1 MKTTRSL
8 RLATTLAICS
18 GLGWG
23 LTQLA
28 VANPRLQ
35 EQAPPWLQPE
45 APTPQGAAVTTMPVN
60 TASAAVNAIVKAAQ
74 GGHPRAQY
82 DLALMYQNGQGVKS
96 DLKQS
101 SYWLNQSAQKGEP
114 EAQYLLSQFYH
125 QGTLG
130 RPDIKRAL
138 HWGTEAAKRGHVEA
152 QYWLGVTYVNG
163 DGVRADIDQG
173 RYWLKQAAQRGSQDA
188 QVALQSVSAVSTPPV
203 AYKRPPTSAS
213 PVELALNAPS
223 IVPTMPPDYPSAAAP
238 MPVQLPEPDIAE
250 AFNEPIAPAADPV
263 MVRQVQDQA
272 EASSG
277 ARINLNGMNP
287 NDILELANSDDKY
300 AQFLIGA
307 LYEEGSSGFAQSY
320 REAARWYRRAARQN
334 YPKAQYNLALMYE
347 DGRGV
352 DQDYKQAGQWYAQ
365 AAKGGFT
372 KAKNNLGIL
381 YVMGKGV
388 RKDNKTAERLF
399 KQAAQ
404 EGDADAAYNLARLV
418 KG

>member
-1 MKTTRSL
+1 MKTIASL
-8 RLATTLAICS
+8 TSFKRITTLALCS
-18 GLGWG
+18 SMGWG
-23 LTQLA
+23 LISA
-28 VANPRLQ
+28 VEANERLQ
-35 EQAPPWLQPE
+35 EIAPPWMQPQTV
-45 APTPQGAAVTTMPVN
+45 APQMVNTPAPA
-60 TASAAVNAIVKAAQ
+60 TASAAINNVLKAAQ

-82 DLALMYQNGQGVKS
+82 DLALMYQTGQGVKS

-101 SYWLNQSAQKGEP
+101 TYWLNQAAQGGEP
-114 EAQYLLSQFYH
+114 EAQYLLSQYYH

-130 RPDIKRAL
+130 RADIKRAL
-138 HWGTEAAKRGHVEA
+138 HWATEAAKRGHVEA

-163 DGVRADIDQG
+163 DGVRADVDQG
-173 RYWLKQAAQRGSQDA
+173 RYWLKQAAQRGFKEA
-188 QVALQSVSAVSTPPV
+188 QVALQSVAAPETQAVV
-203 AYKRPPTSAS
+203 YKRPPSSAS
-213 PVELALNAPS
+213 PVELALNSPN
-223 IVPTMPPDYPSAAAP
+223 IEPTAPPDYPPAAAP
-238 MPVQLPEPDIAE
+238 MPVQLPEPDME
-250 AFNEPIAPAADPV
+250 AMLAAPNTPIPSAIQ
-263 MVRQVQDQA
+263 RQVQDQA
-272 EASSG
+272 EASGG

-287 NDILELANSDDKY
+287 NDILELANSGDRY

-307 LYEEGSSGFAQSY
+307 LYEEGSGGFSQSY

-352 DQDYKQAGQWYAQ
+352 EQDYKQAGQWYAQ

-381 YVMGKGV
+381 YVTGRGV
-388 RKDNKTAERLF
+388 RKDRKTAEYLF

-404 EGDADAAYNLARLV
+404 EGDTDAAYNLSRLV